1 MTKEGRSPPMTEVTG
16 LRTLFSKECT
26 LKTNE
31 IYLCNDNRIC
41 SWMEVVRKEKKEAAI
56 MNPVFWFL
64 VFLAAVMLWL
74 AISFIFIPLGG
85 LLLKMVKRILNII
98 NYEENDPETE
108 EEENGRN

>member
-1 MTKEGRSPPMTEVTG
+1 
-16 LRTLFSKECT
+16 
-26 LKTNE
+26 
-31 IYLCNDNRIC
+31 
-41 SWMEVVRKEKKEAAI
+41 